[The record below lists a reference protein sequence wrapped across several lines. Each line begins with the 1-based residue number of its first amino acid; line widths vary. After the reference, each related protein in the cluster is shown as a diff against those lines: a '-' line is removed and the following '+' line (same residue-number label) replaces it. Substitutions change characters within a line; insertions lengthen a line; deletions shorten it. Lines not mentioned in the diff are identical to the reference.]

1 MVNKRKRTML
11 GIISFIIAIAGLVTC
26 CLLMMRR
33 YRKRTAL
40 NDKEANRSE
49 AGITL
54 DKVYDD
60 LLDFD
65 SDDVTPNNCNTEVTI
80 VPAVMKLK
88 GHSFWSINKG
98 IILSGAT
105 IILFAVGIATVSVLG
120 QRSFAE
126 RKQTEEA
133 NLKKEQS
140 AERAEEEERKAVE
153 EKRMIEL
160 SQKLDSIDL
169 HIKQMKSNTKKINKT
184 KSGRQ

>member
-1 MVNKRKRTML
+1 ML
-11 GIISFIIAIAGLVTC
+11 GIISFIVVIAGLVTG

-33 YRKRTAL
+33 HRKRTTL
-40 NDKEANRSE
+40 KDGEVNRSE
-49 AGITL
+49 ADITL

-65 SDDVTPNNCNTEVTI
+65 SDDETPDKSNTEVTI

-88 GHSFWSINKG
+88 GRSFWSINKG

-105 IILFAVGIATVSVLG
+105 IILFAVGVATVSVLG
-120 QRSFAE
+120 QMSYAE
-126 RKQTEEA
+126 RKQAEGA

-140 AERAEEEERKAVE
+140 IEKAAEEERKVVE

-160 SQKLDSIDL
+160 SKKLDSIDL

-184 KSGRQ
+184 KSGRK

>member
-1 MVNKRKRTML
+1 ML
-11 GIISFIIAIAGLVTC
+11 SIISVIVVVAGLVTG

-33 YRKRTAL
+33 HRKRTVL
-40 NDKEANRSE
+40 NDREANRSE

-65 SDDVTPNNCNTEVTI
+65 SDDETPNNSNTEVTI
-80 VPAVMKLK
+80 VPAAMELK
-88 GHSFWSINKG
+88 GRSFWSINKG

-105 IILFAVGIATVSVLG
+105 IILFAVGIATLSVLG
-120 QRSFAE
+120 QRSYAE

-140 AERAEEEERKAVE
+140 IEKAAEVERKAVE
-153 EKRMIEL
+153 EIRMIEL
-160 SQKLDSIDL
+160 SKKLDSIDL
-169 HIKQMKSNTKKINKT
+169 HIKQMRGNAKQANKNRTDKK
-184 KSGRQ
+184 